1 MKLLLLPLCA
11 AILFG
16 CRAPIDRKEI
26 VSRHDIVTH
35 ATNPRSPA
43 QVGNGG
49 FAFGMDIT
57 GLQTFEPFNTLS
69 DWGWHCF
76 PQDETTRRQY
86 YRGGVPVEI
95 GGKRIYMALPDE
107 TQPEISD
114 WLAKNPHR
122 FNLGRVGFRLL
133 KADGSEASEDDLHDV
148 SQHTDLWNGIVTS
161 RFSLEGIPVEV
172 CTAGHPDRD
181 AVGVE
186 VTSPLLRDGRLQL
199 FLDFPYADD
208 RYITEHVGNYDR
220 PERHTSVLLAATDTT
235 ASIRR
240 SMDTVVYQVALRWE
254 GVPGRIVP
262 PGDKS
267 HRFMLQPGY
276 GNRFSLVC
284 EFSPDT
290 VVEPVPTMAE
300 LSDGS
305 ARMWHDYWLSGAAI
319 DLSESEDSRWREL
332 ERRIVLSQ
340 RLLRLN
346 GAGSWP
352 PQESGLVNNGWHGRF
367 HFEMI
372 WWHELHFLLWGR
384 PELAEKALGIYQT
397 FLPTSRQR
405 AARQG
410 MRGARWPKCTA
421 DQDVEWPHLI
431 HATLIW
437 QQPHPIYL
445 AETLY
450 RLFPTMET
458 LDKWRDVVFATA
470 EYMADFIQLDTLR
483 GVYVLEP
490 PLCPVSENTPI
501 FETRNPTFELAYWR
515 YGLQTA
521 QIWRERLGIP
531 RNKHWD
537 NVLAR
542 LAPLPVQEGTYVTY
556 EGIPE
561 MWSRY
566 NFEHPALA
574 GIYGMLPGLG
584 VDRSVFERTLDRIF
598 DNWQFNRV
606 WGWDFPLLAM
616 AAARCGRPG
625 QAVEMLLYDSENF
638 QFDVHGLATGGP
650 FPYFPSNGG
659 LLTAVAMMAGGWEG
673 SEGPVPGFPR
683 CWHVKAEGFQKMQ

>member
-1 MKLLLLPLCA
+1 MKQILLALFGTA
-11 AILFG
+11 LFG
-16 CRAPIDRKEI
+16 CRTPIDRET
-26 VSRHDIVTH
+26 VVMRHDIVTC
-35 ATNPRSPA
+35 ATDPRSPA

-69 DWGWHCF
+69 DWSWHSF
-76 PQDETTRRQY
+76 PQDQTTRQQH
-86 YRGGVPVEI
+86 YRGVPVAV
-95 GGKRIYMALPDE
+95 GGRCIYLDLPDE
-107 TQPEISD
+107 TQPGISD

-122 FNLGRVGFRLL
+122 FNLGRLGFRLL
-133 KADGSEASEDDLHDV
+133 KTDGSEATENDLHDV
-148 SQHTDLWNGIVTS
+148 SQHTELWSGIVTS

-172 CTAGHPDRD
+172 RTACHPDRD
-181 AVGVE
+181 AIGVE
-186 VTSPLLRDGRLQL
+186 ITSPLLKEGRLQL

-208 RYITEHVGNYDR
+208 RYITERVGDYDR
-220 PERHTSVLLAATDTT
+220 PERHNSMLLAATDTT

-240 SMDTVVYQVALRWE
+240 SMDTVVYQVALRWD
-254 GVPGRIVP
+254 GAPGRIVP
-262 PGDKS
+262 PGNES
-267 HRFMLQPGY
+267 HRFILQPGCS
-276 GNRFSLVC
+276 NRFSMVC

-290 VVEPVPTMAE
+290 VVMPLPTMAE

-305 ARMWHDYWLSGAAI
+305 ARMWREYWLSGAAI

-332 ERRIVLSQ
+332 ERRIILSQ

-346 GAGSWP
+346 GAGRWP

-384 PELAEKALGIYQT
+384 PELAEKALGIYRT
-397 FLPTSRQR
+397 FLPTSQQR

-421 DQDVEWPHLI
+421 DRDAEWPHLI

-450 RLFPTMET
+450 RLAPTEET
-458 LDKWRDVVFATA
+458 LSEWRDVVFATA
-470 EYMADFIQLDTLR
+470 EYMADVVRPDTLR
-483 GVYVLEP
+483 GVYVLGP

-521 QIWRERLGIP
+521 QIWRERSGLP
-531 RNKHWD
+531 RNSHWD
-537 NVLAR
+537 DVLER
-542 LAPLPVQEGTYVTY
+542 LAPLPIEAGTYVTC
-556 EGIPE
+556 EGIPD

-574 GIYGMLPGLG
+574 GIYGMLPGAG
-584 VDRSVFERTLDRIF
+584 VDRSTFERTLDRIF
-598 DNWQFNRV
+598 DTWKFDRV
-606 WGWDFPLLAM
+606 WGWDFPMLAM

-673 SEGPVPGFPR
+673 SEGPAPGFPER
-683 CWHVKAEGFQKMQ
+683 WHVKAEGFQKMQ